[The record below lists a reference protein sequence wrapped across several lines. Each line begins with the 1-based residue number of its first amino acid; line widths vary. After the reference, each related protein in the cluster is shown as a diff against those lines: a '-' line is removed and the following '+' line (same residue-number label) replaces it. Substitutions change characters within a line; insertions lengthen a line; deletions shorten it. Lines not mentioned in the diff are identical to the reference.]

1 MRHAPYLTN
10 LAAAAALS
18 ATVAAQLPSCFN
30 TDQGTPINAGDE
42 TISAALPL
50 GFTFTWPDGT
60 TSSDAVV
67 TSNGRISASS
77 AGLAPDFAV
86 GVAEFLAG
94 APTIAAVWADLDFA
108 STAGDIEFFADPQG
122 QFAVF
127 TFRDAVEFAGLNQF
141 TFQVQLNADNS
152 FALRYD
158 DRVAA
163 GIAVTAAVLGSSAG
177 PGTPD
182 PGASDF
188 SSTIGAAPIDSM
200 TNGTVYEDLTTAGT
214 IFDLNNIELQFL
226 PNGSGGYLVV
236 ASQCPRHLMDP
247 FFVIFL
253 PYLCLT

>member
-1 MRHAPYLTN
+1 MRHAPYLTK

-50 GFTFTWPDGT
+50 GFTSTWPDGT

-127 TFRDAVEFAGLNQF
+127 TFRDAVEF
-141 TFQVQLNADNS
+141 VRHRCAD
-152 FALRYD
+152 YGVVED
-158 DRVAA
+158 DPAA
-163 GIAVTAAVLGSSAG
+163 WTELAHVL
-177 PGTPD
+177 
-182 PGASDF
+182 F
-188 SSTIGAAPIDSM
+188 
-200 TNGTVYEDLTTAGT
+200 NLKE
-214 IFDLNNIELQFL
+214 FL
-226 PNGSGGYLVV
+226 
-236 ASQCPRHLMDP
+236 
-247 FFVIFL
+247 FL
-253 PYLCLT
+253 D